1 MPTTLFIGRNESNSV
16 NERDQYPGTHTLVV
30 RHWETDQRH
39 LGRSSEHA
47 SENRICDLSFT
58 TMKPLRLQCSSLT
71 QMKTHYST
79 FLGAR
84 MWPARPSFT
93 SGGGLHRR
101 TTIAYWMRES
111 TLECF
116 RLILSLHT
124 WCKVIS
130 SARVRTQHCTF
141 GRDKMDH
148 LRHWSTVV
156 QDLKNLRTP
165 LSPPRPRTSLP
176 SPHWLQQWT
185 NHVPTIS
192 YLVAL
197 ITSTQSR
204 EKAPDQKC

>member
-1 MPTTLFIGRNESNSV
+1 MLDSFRFAESSKQEECFKSFRHMPTTLFIGRNESNSV

-101 TTIAYWMRES
+101 TTRAYGWRGAPLS
-111 TLECF
+111 ASPF
-116 RLILSLHT
+116 NRSLHT
-124 WCKVIS
+124 WC
-130 SARVRTQHCTF
+130 
-141 GRDKMDH
+141 
-148 LRHWSTVV
+148 
-156 QDLKNLRTP
+156 
-165 LSPPRPRTSLP
+165 
-176 SPHWLQQWT
+176 
-185 NHVPTIS
+185 
-192 YLVAL
+192 LVE
-197 ITSTQSR
+197 R
-204 EKAPDQKC
+204 